1 MEAVAVGVILGAP
14 WISAS
19 ISPQWVSNPVARF
32 VLLAALVAASQRPFP
47 GILALLAVFTLL
59 TERSHEVLSALP
71 GVAPMPRKAAMP
83 MPEPAPAPDV
93 PMPAP
98 VLAPAPVQDHPE
110 FRDSNPRLEAGPSSS
125 NAPAFYRLNGITG

>member
-1 MEAVAVGVILGAP
+1 MEAIAVGVILGAP

-19 ISPQWVSNPVARF
+19 ISPQWVSSPAARF
-32 VLLAALVAASQRPFP
+32 ILLAALVAASQRPFP

-71 GVAPMPRKAAMP
+71 DVPRKSAAIT
-83 MPEPAPAPDV
+83 APV
-93 PMPAP
+93 PVPQPLPVLAP
-98 VLAPAPVQDHPE
+98 VLAPDHPE
-110 FRDSNPRLEAGPSSS
+110 FRDSNPRLEVGPSSA